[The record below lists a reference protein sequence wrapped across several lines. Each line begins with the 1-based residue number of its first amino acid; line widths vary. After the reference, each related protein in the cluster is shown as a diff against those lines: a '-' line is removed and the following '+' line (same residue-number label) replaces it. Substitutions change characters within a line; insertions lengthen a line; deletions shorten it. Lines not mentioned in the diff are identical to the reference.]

1 MMQNWAQY
9 VKKTVRFHP
18 KAEDLPQQLTG
29 SQHQHLQ
36 QQQQDITKTNQQK
49 LTHFGYYLGSWC
61 IVFKTDFCV
70 ETMTSSRSI

>member
-1 MMQNWAQY
+1 MLKIIFLVDYLEIKPWKFSSTKIRQKTKTGRPWMMQNWAQY

-36 QQQQDITKTNQQK
+36 QQQQ
-49 LTHFGYYLGSWC
+49 
-61 IVFKTDFCV
+61 
-70 ETMTSSRSI
+70 